1 MDKKLIRNICVFCG
15 SRKGN
20 NSQFENFIKDLGE
33 ALTKNKYSLIYGGG
47 NVGLMGELANSVL
60 KENGSVIGVIPEHLL
75 EKEVGKLDL
84 KTLIVTKNMHQ
95 RKQIMYTRADAFIV
109 YPGGIGT
116 LDEFF
121 EILTWR
127 QLGLHVK
134 PIIILDINNYWAPL
148 IELISHQIR
157 YKFLEKKILDD
168 LTVCKNVKEA
178 IAVLNKL
185 NLKP

>member
-84 KTLIVTKNMHQ
+84 KTLIVTKNMH
-95 RKQIMYTRADAFIV
+95 M
-109 YPGGIGT
+109 
-116 LDEFF
+116 
-121 EILTWR
+121 
-127 QLGLHVK
+127 
-134 PIIILDINNYWAPL
+134 
-148 IELISHQIR
+148 
-157 YKFLEKKILDD
+157 KIL
-168 LTVCKNVKEA
+168 
-178 IAVLNKL
+178 
-185 NLKP
+185 